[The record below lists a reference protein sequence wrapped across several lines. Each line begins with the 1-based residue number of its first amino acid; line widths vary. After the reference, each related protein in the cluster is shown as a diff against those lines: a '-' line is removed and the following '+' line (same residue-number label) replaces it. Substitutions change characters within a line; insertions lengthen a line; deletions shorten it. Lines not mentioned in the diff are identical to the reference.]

1 MGAAVFLWTLAFLSL
16 PAAVIS
22 DPHYMVIF
30 PAFIHHHNT
39 EKVCILIRSLP
50 ETVHLSVTLEL
61 QAKNHTLVE
70 KDVLQPG
77 IFECIDFQVPK
88 FSSEEMTRA
97 GFEEALGYVHVL
109 IQKDDDVRYKGQKKV
124 MVKNAYPKDI
134 VETEKPFYRS
144 GETVRF
150 RIVRLDEKLKAINK
164 SISVVQLLTPS
175 EDLIGQ
181 WLDVKTHHG
190 IADLSFPLASEAE
203 LGTYYIK
210 VEGESFNMKSFRVEE
225 YELDKFEVLF
235 EVPSVVTTS
244 DKNFPITVCGKYTY
258 GKPVQG
264 NVNLYLSRDTSF
276 IFEEETAESPT
287 MVSKDYKGK
296 TNKTGCATFT
306 IEGTDISLLQKGFK
320 SYVALFAELEE
331 EGTGLT
337 SRAEETIPVAVKE
350 VSVKMFI
357 PNQFYKKG
365 FPYTGKILATV
376 VDNPVENQTVYLTVD
391 VDDVQTHMP
400 FITDEN
406 GVVEFSLDTTDW
418 KDTLVSLWARSSLEN
433 ATQLETVRKLE
444 NEDLA
449 WLKPFYSESN
459 SFLEIQYVE
468 EDLSCDKD
476 NEILVD
482 YIIDRKEIDPEAD
495 HVDFY
500 FLVIAKGRII
510 SSGQKEVP
518 VGKDDTLKGTFSL
531 SLSVGPEMA
540 PKARLLL
547 YAVFT
552 DGEVVADLEVFS
564 VDECFNHKVT
574 LDFSEE
580 EALPGSKVNVEVA
593 AAPGAL
599 CSLHAVDLSVLLKKD
614 EMLTA
619 EDVFDSHLPPGF
631 DLISGRG
638 FPYRLEDF
646 EPYPCLAPQRQKRSV
661 REAPWYQ
668 AEADVYSLLK
678 QLMMKVLTNTEVK
691 KPVSC
696 DLPPR
701 VITPFSGF
709 GEKGAPHHES
719 NVIEDKSK
727 HSDSKKKKEDK
738 KGKPRTHFPESW
750 IWDLVPVNEEGKASY
765 PVTVPDTITK
775 WNANAFCVA
784 DIGFGLS
791 EQSELRVFQP
801 FFVDLNLPFS
811 VVRGETFTLKATV
824 FNYLKDCIQVR
835 VTLSES
841 QEAEVETCPA
851 CQYITCLCADEA
863 KTFSWNVTAT
873 QLGDVKFSVTAEAE
887 KTQELCG
894 NKISVMPPRG
904 RSDTVIKSLLV
915 KPEGVPEEKTY
926 NAFLCSSGDTKTED
940 ISLQLPED
948 VVKDSGRATVSAIGD
963 ILGLTTTHIDQLINL
978 PIGCGE
984 QNMIKFAPNIFI
996 LQYLEHT
1003 KRVTPEFKEKAI
1015 GFMKSGYQRE
1025 LLYKHD
1031 DGSYSTFGK
1040 RDTEGNTWLTAL
1052 VAKTFHHSKPYIHVE
1067 EKYIDDAVHWL
1078 EKHQLPN
1085 GCFQSVGRIF
1095 NNALKGDIDDEL
1107 SLTAYVSSSLLE
1119 MNLKNKT
1126 VDDALLCLKR
1136 NLSSMNS
1143 FTKALSAY
1151 VFTLA
1156 GDTETRQQLLGE
1168 FDEEELKDASHESAA
1183 FLILAY
1189 VSGPVVS
1196 PDDIS
1201 HASKLA
1207 KELSVWQSGY
1217 GGYSSTQ
1224 TTMLSTQALA
1234 KYAAITYREI
1244 EDLRVVVKSDKGFQ
1258 QEFHVDK
1265 KNQLVL
1271 QQASLP
1277 AVPGQYHVEVSG
1289 NGCAYVQTV
1298 LQYNSPP
1305 PKPEAFALSAE
1316 TSPEECNEESR
1327 RQFVLDVEVSYTGHR
1342 QTSNMALIEVNLL
1355 SGYVPVKKT
1364 VKMLLNLPLAKKVE
1378 FDNDKII
1385 LYLDQLDS
1393 NVQRYNFTMKQEYD
1407 VSDLKPATVKVYDY
1421 YQPEDNAIA
1430 EYNSPCSTESTTK
1443 DQQ

>member
-1 MGAAVFLWTLAFLSL
+1 MRAAVFLWTLALLSL
-16 PAAVIS
+16 PASVIS
-22 DPHYMVIF
+22 NAHYMVIF
-30 PAFIHHHNT
+30 PAFIHHGNT

-61 QAKNHTLVE
+61 QAKNHTLVD

-77 IFECIDFQVPK
+77 TFECFDFQVPS
-88 FSSEEMTRA
+88 FSPEGTTAA
-97 GFEEALGYVHVL
+97 GYEEAVGYVHVL
-109 IQKDDDVRYKGQKKV
+109 IQKDDNVRYKGQKKV
-124 MVKNAYPKDI
+124 LVENAYPKNI
-134 VETEKPFYRS
+134 AETEKPFYKP

-150 RIVRLDEKLKAINK
+150 RIVRLDEELKAINK
-164 SISVVQLLTPS
+164 PTPS

-181 WLDVKTHHG
+181 WLNVTSHHG

-203 LGTYYIK
+203 LGRYSIK
-210 VEGESFNMKSFRVEE
+210 VEGKSVKTFEVWE
-225 YELDKFEVLF
+225 YELNKFEVLF
-235 EVPSVVTTS
+235 VVPSVVTTS
-244 DKNFPITVCGKYTY
+244 EENFCVTVCGKYTY
-258 GKPVQG
+258 GKPVRG
-264 NVNLYLSRDTSF
+264 NVKLTVERDRSF
-276 IFEEETAESPT
+276 MFEDADTEPLT
-287 MVSKDYKGK
+287 MMNRDYKGQ
-296 TNKTGCATFT
+296 TNKTGCTTFT
-306 IEGTDISLLQKGFK
+306 IEGTDVHLHQKGFNNFI
-320 SYVALFAELEE
+320 SLFAELEE

-337 SRAEETIPVAVKE
+337 NVAMETIPVAVKE
-350 VSVKMFI
+350 ITVKMLI
-357 PNQFYKKG
+357 PNRFYKKG
-365 FPYTGKILATV
+365 FPFTGKIIGAILAK
-376 VDNPVENQTVYLTVD
+376 PIQNQTIYLTVD
-391 VDDVQTHMP
+391 VDDEQTHMP

-406 GVVEFSLDTTDW
+406 GIVDFSLDTTNW
-418 KDTLVSLWARSSLEN
+418 KDTLVSLWARYSLEN
-433 ATQLETVRKLE
+433 ATQLETVQRLD

-459 SFLEIQYVE
+459 SFLEIQFVE
-468 EDLSCDKD
+468 ESLSCDKD

-495 HVDFY
+495 HIDFY
-500 FLVIAKGRII
+500 FLVIVKGRII
-510 SSGQKEVP
+510 SSGQKQVP

-531 SLSVGPEMA
+531 SLSAGPEMA
-540 PKARLLL
+540 PTARLLL

-552 DGEVVADLEVFS
+552 DGEVVADLEVFQ

-580 EALPGSKVNVEVA
+580 EELPGSKVNVEVA

-599 CSLHAVDLSVLLKKD
+599 CSIHAVDKSVLLNKD

-619 EDVFDSHLPPGF
+619 ENVFDPHLPPDF
-631 DLISGRG
+631 DIIGGRG

-646 EPYPCLAPQRQKRSV
+646 EPYPCLAPQKQKRSV
-661 REAPWYQ
+661 KEAPWYQ

-678 QLMMKVLTNTEVK
+678 QLKMKVLTNTEVK

-701 VITPFSGF
+701 VITPLSGF
-709 GEKGAPHHES
+709 GEKGAPYHES
-719 NVIEDKSK
+719 NVIEEESQ
-727 HSDSKKKKEDK
+727 HLDSKKKRDKK

-765 PVTVPDTITK
+765 PATVPDTITE

-791 EQSELRVFQP
+791 EITTFRVFQP
-801 FFVDLNLPFS
+801 FFVDLTLPYS
-811 VVRGETFTLKATV
+811 VVRGETFQLKATV

-835 VTLSES
+835 VNLES
-841 QEAEVETCPA
+841 QEAEVNTCPT
-851 CQYITCLCADEA
+851 CQYTICLCADEA

-873 QLGDVKFSVTAEAE
+873 QLGEVKFSITAEAE

-894 NKISVMPPRG
+894 NKISVIPPRG
-904 RSDTVIKSLLV
+904 QSDTVIKSLLV

-948 VVKDSGRATVSAIGD
+948 VVKDSGRARVSVIGD
-963 ILGLTTTHIDQLINL
+963 ILGLTTNNIDQLVNL

-984 QNMIKFAPNIFI
+984 QNMIKFAPNIFV

-1003 KRVTPEFKEKAI
+1003 KRVTPEFKENVI
-1015 GFMKSGYQRE
+1015 EFMKSGYQRE

-1052 VAKTFHHSKPYIHVE
+1052 VAKTFHHAKPYIYVE
-1067 EKYIDDAVHWL
+1067 EKYIEDAVHWL

-1095 NNALKGDIDDEL
+1095 NNALKGDVDDEL
-1107 SLTAYVSSSLLE
+1107 SLASYVTASLLE
-1119 MNLKNKT
+1119 INLQNKV

-1136 NLSSMNS
+1136 NLSSMNF

-1151 VFTLA
+1151 AFTLA
-1156 GDTETRQQLLGE
+1156 GDTETRQQLLAE
-1168 FDEEELKDASHESAA
+1168 LDEEGLEHISVESTA
-1183 FLILAY
+1183 FVILAY
-1189 VSGPVVS
+1189 LSRPAVS

-1201 HASKLA
+1201 HVSDLA
-1207 KELSVWQSGY
+1207 KRLSLWQSKTGGY
-1217 GGYSSTQ
+1217 GSTQ

-1234 KYAAITYREI
+1234 KYAALTYHEI
-1244 EDLRVVVKSDKGFQ
+1244 EDLRVVMKSDKGFQ
-1258 QEFHVDK
+1258 HEFHVDK
-1265 KNQLVL
+1265 KNQMVL
-1271 QQASLP
+1271 QQTSLP

-1305 PKPEAFALSAE
+1305 PKPEAFALSTE

-1327 RQFVLDVEVSYTGHR
+1327 KHFVLNVEVSYTGHR

-1355 SGYVPVKKT
+1355 SGYVPEKKIVKT
-1364 VKMLLNLPLAKKVE
+1364 LLMLNLVKKVE

-1393 NVQRYNFTMKQEYD
+1393 NVQRYNFTMKQENE

-1430 EYNSPCSTESTTK
+1430 EYNAPCSTESTTK